1 MQPQTF
7 VISPQPRGHEIAVGA
22 ECGVTEVIMRVVGDD
37 NKSVA
42 LEGSARCAVLPSTD
56 NVSWLSSLFSGP
68 CLPGKRKE
76 EKNKKDPEKSQS
88 IVCFSFFLSKSLTW
102 LKLVGVEP

>member
-1 MQPQTF
+1 M
-7 VISPQPRGHEIAVGA
+7 ISPRPRGHETAAGA

-37 NKSVA
+37 SKSVA
-42 LEGSARCAVLPSTD
+42 LEGTARCAVLPSTD
-56 NVSWLSSLFSGP
+56 NVSWLSSINSLFAGP

-88 IVCFSFFLSKSLTW
+88 IVCFFFFLSKSLTW